1 MKILVYEDS
10 GYKNLYPLNLLRA
23 SFEIKCGANTILQRT
38 ECILNN
44 KFDISLHCRASLTQV
59 LKESHKNKINEISKD
74 DHLLI
79 NGRVIFDEDSLK
91 YLLSKKEKNSYY
103 TFNNEIVAAYI
114 TKDRIRILKEKAER
128 TDNVFDKQ
136 FFEKHNFKSVR
147 LKNELNIRVINY
159 SWEIIDYILHG
170 GLEVDLGYF
179 LNKKEN
185 KELKRIRER
194 ETFIEYKK
202 IFAGKNVKILPG
214 VVLDASEGR
223 IVIDENTV
231 IEPFTYIK
239 GPVYIGKNS
248 LIKSGTKIYGPCV
261 IGEFSK
267 VAGEI
272 AESVFHSYVNKQ
284 HDGFTGH
291 SYICPFVNLGAD
303 TVTSDLKN
311 NYSKVGMKL
320 NGENIDTGMQLLGS
334 IIGDHS
340 KTSINTMLNTG
351 SMIGI
356 FANIFGGGFP
366 SKEIASFSWNE
377 AGKQSEKYDIDKA
390 IETARIVMSRRGIKM
405 SEAYEELV
413 RKIYKDSIF

>member
-23 SFEIKCGANTILQRT
+23 SYDIRCGANTILQRI
-38 ECILNN
+38 ECIINN
-44 KFDISLHCRASLTQV
+44 KFEISLHCRKALAPY
-59 LKESHKNKINEISKD
+59 LKEVHKNKINNISKD

-79 NGRVIFDEDSLK
+79 NGRVIFDEESIK

-103 TFNNEIVAAYI
+103 TFNNEIIAAY
-114 TKDRIRILKEKAER
+114 TAKDKIHIIKDKAEGAE
-128 TDNVFDKQ
+128 NVFERE
-136 FFEKHNFKSVR
+136 FFEKQNFKSIR
-147 LKNELNIRVINY
+147 LKNELNIRAIKY
-159 SWEIIDYILHG
+159 SWDIIDYILHG
-170 GLEVDLGYF
+170 GLEVDLSYF

-185 KELKRIRER
+185 KELKRIKER

-202 IFAGKNVKILPG
+202 ILTGKNVKIFPG

-223 IVIDENTV
+223 IVIEESTV

-239 GPVYIGKNS
+239 GPVYIGNNS
-248 LIKSGTKIYGPCV
+248 LIKSGTKVYGPSV
-261 IGEFSK
+261 IGEYSK
-267 VAGEI
+267 VGGEI
-272 AESVFHSYVNKQ
+272 AETVFHSYVNKQ
-284 HDGFTGH
+284 HDGFAGH

-311 NYSKVGMKL
+311 NYSRVGMKFS
-320 NGENIDTGMQLLGS
+320 GETIDTGMKLLGS

-366 SKEIASFSWNE
+366 SKDIGSFSWNE
-377 AGKQSEKYDIDKA
+377 AGKEPVKYDIDKA
-390 IETARIVMSRRGIKM
+390 IETAKTVMNRRGVKM
-405 SEAYEELV
+405 SEAYEKLV
-413 RKIYKDSIF
+413 RSYFI

>member
-23 SFEIKCGANTILQRT
+23 TYDIRCGANTILQRI
-38 ECILNN
+38 ESIINS
-44 KFDISLHCRASLTQV
+44 KFEISLHCRKALAPY
-59 LKESHKNKINEISKD
+59 LKEVHKNKINNISKD

-79 NGRVIFDEDSLK
+79 SGRVIFDEESLK

-103 TFNNEIVAAYI
+103 TFNDEIIAAYI
-114 TKDRIRILKEKAER
+114 AKDKIHTIKEKNDGA
-128 TDNVFDKQ
+128 DNVFGKE
-136 FFEKHNFKSVR
+136 FFEKQNFKSIR
-147 LKNELNIRVINY
+147 LKNELNIRVIKY
-159 SWEIIDYILHG
+159 SWDIIDYILHK
-170 GLEVDLGYF
+170 GLEEDLNYF
-179 LNKKEN
+179 LNKKES
-185 KELKRIRER
+185 KELKRIKER

-202 IFAGKNVKILPG
+202 ICTGKNVKVFPG

-223 IVIDENTV
+223 IVIEENTV

-239 GPVYIGKNS
+239 GPVYIGRNC

-291 SYICPFVNLGAD
+291 SYMCPFVNLGAD

-320 NGENIDTGMQLLGS
+320 SRETIDTGMQLLGS

-366 SKEIASFSWNE
+366 NKEIDSFSWNE
-377 AGKQSEKYDIDKA
+377 TGKESVRYDIDKA
-390 IETARIVMSRRGIKM
+390 METAKIVMNRRGIKM
-405 SEAYEELV
+405 SEAYEKLV
-413 RKIYKDSIF
+413 RGYF